1 MEIKK
6 IISRVRS
13 LYNKGTASDDSR
25 LSDRHIYAK
34 LISARSMLIKREIN
48 QKRQVSD
55 WIVQSISCLQMV
67 TALPNEC
74 PCAPIPGCKILRSKL
89 PIPKPVQSAIGPEL
103 EGVTNQNGNKVY
115 SKTDW
120 VRRKYKSGAKFTS
133 EIADYF
139 IKDNYLFIDE
149 SSLLEYVSISGVFED
164 PLEVVYTDA
173 CKEACIDPYNEEFPI
188 DEQLTD
194 AVIQMATQ
202 ELVQVFKSM
211 PSDQENDGLD
221 KPGGAPVAAQP
232 QR

>member
-1 MEIKK
+1 MQIQN
-6 IISRVRS
+6 IISRVRA

-34 LISARSMLIKREIN
+34 LCSARSMLIKREIN

-55 WIVQSISCLQMV
+55 WIVQTIPCLQLI

-103 EGVTNQNGNKVY
+103 EAVTNQNGNKIY

-120 VRRKYKSGAKFTS
+120 VRRKYKSGAKFTAD
-133 EIADYF
+133 IADYF

-149 SSLLEYVSISGVFED
+149 SNLLEYISISGVFED
-164 PLEVVYTDA
+164 PLEVAYADA
-173 CKEACIDPYNEEFPI
+173 CKAPCIDPYREEFPI
-188 DEQLTD
+188 DEHLTD

-202 ELVQVFKSM
+202 ELVQVFKAM
-211 PSDQENDGLD
+211 PSDQENDSLD
-221 KPGGAPVAAQP
+221 QPGGAPIASAP
-232 QR
+232 QK